1 MARTP
6 KTSYICTNCDHRS
19 PKWLG
24 RCPTCGSWNS
34 FREEIIAPETIP
46 ASGWP
51 GLGNSG
57 NPPEAR
63 PLSTVSNL
71 EAATESTGIGE
82 FDRVLGGGIV
92 PGAVILIGGDPG
104 IGKSTLLLQAAACIS
119 RRGKPVLYVTGEE
132 SAAQVKLRAARLGI
146 GPEPIH
152 LLTATSVADIVAP
165 LDTLKPGA
173 LIIDSIQ
180 TMHAPGNASPPGSLN
195 QIRLVAAHLTREAK
209 ARDLPVFLI
218 GHVTKDGAIAGPRVL
233 EHMVDTVLYFETGTQ
248 DPFRLLRA
256 VKNRYGATS
265 EVGVFTMTGSG
276 LQEVDSPS
284 QIFITERPEGL
295 PGSLTTATMEGSRPI
310 MIEIQGLVSASVS
323 TGIPR
328 RTILG
333 LDKAR
338 AALMIAVME
347 KRLRLPLADKDV
359 FLNIIGG
366 LKVAEPAIDLAMVA
380 ALISS
385 HVERPIPATTLTLG
399 EVGLAGEIRRIP
411 QLAVRLREAAKFGF
425 RRAIIPK
432 KNLDPDE
439 ECNMRVFEITTIGEL
454 YDAIYS

>member
-1 MARTP
+1 MARNP
-6 KTSYICTNCDHRS
+6 KTSFSCANCGNRS

-24 RCPTCGSWNS
+24 RCPACGSWNS
-34 FREEIIAPETIP
+34 FREEAPPTP
-46 ASGWP
+46 AAASGWP
-51 GLGNSG
+51 ALGGDNA
-57 NPPEAR
+57 PEAR
-63 PLSTVSNL
+63 PLSTVSGIGV
-71 EAATESTGIGE
+71 ATATTGIAE

-104 IGKSTLLLQAAACIS
+104 IGKSTLLLQAAANIS
-119 RRGKPVLYVTGEE
+119 RRERPVLYVTGEE
-132 SAAQVKLRAARLGI
+132 SPAQVKLRAARLDIEG
-146 GPEPIH
+146 EHIH
-152 LLTATSVADIVAP
+152 LLTATAVPDIVAP
-165 LDTLKPGA
+165 IDTLRPA
-173 LIIDSIQ
+173 AMIIDSIQ

-195 QIRLVAAHLTREAK
+195 QIRLVTAHLTREAK
-209 ARDLPVFLI
+209 TRDLPIFLI

-265 EVGVFTMTGSG
+265 EVGVFAMTGSG
-276 LQEVDSPS
+276 LQEVNNPS
-284 QIFITERPEGL
+284 QIFITERPDSL
-295 PGSLTTATMEGSRPI
+295 PGSLATATMEGSRPI

-323 TGIPR
+323 AGIPR

-333 LDKAR
+333 IDKAR

-359 FLNIIGG
+359 FLNVIGG

-385 HVERPIPATTLTLG
+385 HGERPIPAATVVIG
-399 EVGLAGEIRRIP
+399 EVGLAGELRRIP

-439 ECNMRVFEITTIGEL
+439 ECNMNVAEITTIAEL
-454 YDAIYS
+454 PDALYR

>member
-1 MARTP
+1 
-6 KTSYICTNCDHRS
+6 
-19 PKWLG
+19 
-24 RCPTCGSWNS
+24 
-34 FREEIIAPETIP
+34 
-46 ASGWP
+46 
-51 GLGNSG
+51 
-57 NPPEAR
+57 
-63 PLSTVSNL
+63 
-71 EAATESTGIGE
+71 
-82 FDRVLGGGIV
+82 
-92 PGAVILIGGDPG
+92 
-104 IGKSTLLLQAAACIS
+104 
-119 RRGKPVLYVTGEE
+119 
-132 SAAQVKLRAARLGI
+132 
-146 GPEPIH
+146 
-152 LLTATSVADIVAP
+152 
-165 LDTLKPGA
+165 
-173 LIIDSIQ
+173 
-180 TMHAPGNASPPGSLN
+180 
-195 QIRLVAAHLTREAK
+195 
-209 ARDLPVFLI
+209 
-218 GHVTKDGAIAGPRVL
+218 
-233 EHMVDTVLYFETGTQ
+233 
-248 DPFRLLRA
+248 
-256 VKNRYGATS
+256 
-265 EVGVFTMTGSG
+265 
-276 LQEVDSPS
+276 
-284 QIFITERPEGL
+284 
-295 PGSLTTATMEGSRPI
+295 MEGSRPI